1 MRKSNTQKLSEALKD
16 FIRDSN
22 LEGKLDEIHLIKSWE
37 DIVGKTM
44 ARYTKD
50 IYIKDSILFVIM
62 SSSVARHQLLML
74 KEGLKKALN
83 EKAGK
88 EMIQKIVI
96 K

>member
-62 SSSVARHQLLML
+62 RSSVARHQLLML
-74 KEGLKKALN
+74 KEGLMKALN